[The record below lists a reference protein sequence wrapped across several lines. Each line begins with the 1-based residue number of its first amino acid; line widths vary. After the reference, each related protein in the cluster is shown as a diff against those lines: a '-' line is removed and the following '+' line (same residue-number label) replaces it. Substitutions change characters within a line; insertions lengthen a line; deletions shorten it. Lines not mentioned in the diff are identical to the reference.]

1 MKAKSARFMLLLEEN
16 KGILLKVAR
25 SYADSK
31 EDRQDLMQEITFQW
45 WQSFEKV
52 NGDIK
57 VSTWLYRI
65 ALNVAISCFR
75 KERSMKR
82 WKQEELF
89 KVEEAVSPDSETD
102 ERVELLISFI
112 STLPPFD
119 KAIMIL
125 YLEQKSY
132 KEIAEITGISLTNV
146 STRISRIKLSLKR
159 KFEMQ
164 DGRKIK

>member
-45 WQSFEKV
+45 WKSFEKV

-89 KVEEAVSPDSETD
+89 KVEETD

-125 YLEQKSY
+125 YLEQKAY

>member
-45 WQSFEKV
+45 WKSFEKV

-82 WKQEELF
+82 WKKEELF
-89 KVEEAVSPDSETD
+89 KVEEAVSQDYETD
-102 ERVELLISFI
+102 EGVELLI
-112 STLPPFD
+112 
-119 KAIMIL
+119 
-125 YLEQKSY
+125 
-132 KEIAEITGISLTNV
+132 
-146 STRISRIKLSLKR
+146 
-159 KFEMQ
+159 
-164 DGRKIK
+164 

>member
-1 MKAKSARFMLLLEEN
+1 
-16 KGILLKVAR
+16 
-25 SYADSK
+25 
-31 EDRQDLMQEITFQW
+31 
-45 WQSFEKV
+45 
-52 NGDIK
+52 
-57 VSTWLYRI
+57 
-65 ALNVAISCFR
+65 
-75 KERSMKR
+75 MKR

-125 YLEQKSY
+125 YLEQKAY

-146 STRISRIKLSLKR
+146 STRISRIKLSLKK